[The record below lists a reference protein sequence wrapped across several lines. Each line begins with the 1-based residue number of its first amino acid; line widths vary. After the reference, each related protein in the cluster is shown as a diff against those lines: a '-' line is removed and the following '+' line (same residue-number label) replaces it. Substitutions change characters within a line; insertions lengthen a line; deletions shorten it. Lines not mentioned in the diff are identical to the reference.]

1 MTQQSPDPVSTV
13 LEDMKSD
20 DVPNCKRRY
29 VRHKADNLVI
39 KIAQIREPGEVPFS
53 VSFFPVRCRDISCGG
68 VSFLLPAKPSFDRVV
83 VQVGDR
89 HNGYYME
96 SEVIHV
102 SRATELPEETEASDS
117 DGMKHDLELGASPYQ
132 IGCRFIKRITEQ
144 IH

>member
-20 DVPNCKRRY
+20 DVSNCKRRH
-29 VRHKADNLVI
+29 VRHETDNLVI
-39 KIAQIREPGEVPFS
+39 KIAQIREPGEVPFL

-68 VSFLLPAKPSFDRVV
+68 VSFFLPAKPSFDRIV

-96 SEVIHV
+96 SEVKHV
-102 SRATELPEETEASDS
+102 SRARELPEVKEAKDC
-117 DGMKHDLELGASPYQ
+117 DGMLHDLELGASPYQ
-132 IGCRFIKRITEQ
+132 IGCQFTKRITES
-144 IH
+144 IR